1 MGAGAGDRWKQ
12 EQVIRIGNAV
22 RVLRG
27 RRSAAWLSDATAE
40 LGERVERSTIT
51 DIEIGRR
58 KYVAVHELSVL
69 ALALGVTPAALLT
82 HGSMPDGPVTVAPG
96 LPAPAHVVSAWWGGE
111 AMSPFR
117 WSSATESPGIPAPDA
132 TVAALFAS
140 SRERNQL
147 RRAQTQF
154 AGLDSDSV
162 QMREL
167 RAQLCAAE
175 AEITACGGVLDG
187 RARLTVTLG
196 RDLRGRALRVNLNE
210 VRAGGAGAHM
220 VITGPAGSG
229 KTHLA
234 RRMCREL
241 AKGALGPEL
250 NRQAGAEVI
259 VCASPEARQC
269 YPDEDVAFLDATAG
283 DAGGR
288 PHPGDHQHRGGVLQ
302 QQSNAEDPHG
312 LARALN
318 DLVESRATLFRDAN
332 VPDIGHYRAAGN
344 QMSDTVVVLDD
355 ENIWGSGEGVSR
367 AVARVARTGRSAG
380 IHLITVLKDC
390 PSVTESTAAYRS
402 AGTVVRLGV
411 APGEGICE
419 RPGVDAPAPVKFRV
433 VWQPGPRLA
442 EANHRQDTKH
452 D

>member
-1 MGAGAGDRWKQ
+1 M
-12 EQVIRIGNAV
+12 IRIGNAV

-82 HGSMPDGPVTVAPG
+82 YGSMPDGPVTVAPG

-117 WSSATESPGIPAPDA
+117 WSAAMESPGIPAPDA
-132 TVAALFAS
+132 AVAALFAA

-154 AGLDSDSV
+154 AGVDADSV
-162 QMREL
+162 QRREL

-175 AEITACGGVLDG
+175 AEITGCGGVLDG
-187 RARLTVTLG
+187 RSRLTVTLG
-196 RDLRGRALRVNLNE
+196 LDLRGRALRVNLNE
-210 VRAGGAGAHM
+210 VREGGAGPHM

-229 KTHLA
+229 KTDLA
-234 RRMCREL
+234 QRMCREL
-241 AKGALGPEL
+241 AKGALGPEW

-259 VCASPEARQC
+259 VIASPEARQC
-269 YPDEDVAFLDATAG
+269 YPDEGVVFLDG
-283 DAGGR
+283 DAG
-288 PHPGDHQHRGGVLQ
+288 
-302 QQSNAEDPHG
+302 SND
-312 LARALN
+312 LARALH
-318 DLVESRATLFRDAN
+318 DLVEGRATLFRDAR

-344 QMSDTVVVLDD
+344 HMSDAVIVLDD
-355 ENIWGSGEGVSR
+355 QSLWEPWEVASR
-367 AVARVARTGRSAG
+367 AVARVARTGHSAG
-380 IHLITVLKDC
+380 IHLITVFTDS
-390 PSVTESTAAYRS
+390 PSVAESTAYRR
-402 AGTVVRLGV
+402 AATVVRLGV
-411 APGEGICE
+411 PPGEGVCE
-419 RPGVDAPAPVKFRV
+419 RRGFDAPAPERFRV
-433 VWQPGPRLA
+433 LWQPSPGLA
-442 EANHRQDTKH
+442 GAHCRQDTH
-452 D
+452 S

>member
-1 MGAGAGDRWKQ
+1 MNAATTAPWKQ

-22 RVLRG
+22 RVLRD

-58 KYVAVHELSVL
+58 KYVAVHELAVL

-82 HGSMPDGPVTVAPG
+82 YGSMPDGPVTVAPG
-96 LPAPAHVVSAWWGGE
+96 LPAPAQVVSAWWGGE

-117 WSSATESPGIPAPDA
+117 WSSAMESPGIPAPDS
-132 TVAALFAS
+132 TIAALFAA

-154 AGLDSDSV
+154 AGVDSDSV

-187 RARLTVTLG
+187 RAPLTVTLG
-196 RDLRGRALRVNLNE
+196 LDLRGRALRVNLNE
-210 VRAGGAGAHM
+210 ARAAGAGAHM

-229 KTHLA
+229 KTDLA
-234 RRMCREL
+234 AKICAEL
-241 AKGALGPEL
+241 ANGALGPEW

-269 YPDEDVAFLDATAG
+269 YPDEGVVFLDG
-283 DAGGR
+283 DEGSR
-288 PHPGDHQHRGGVLQ
+288 D
-302 QQSNAEDPHG
+302 
-312 LARALN
+312 LARVLN
-318 DLVESRATLFRDAN
+318 DLMEGRTTLFRGAK
-332 VPDIGHYRAAGN
+332 VPDIGHYRATGN

-355 ENIWGSGEGVSR
+355 ENLWEPWEGASG
-367 AVARVARTGRSAG
+367 AVARVARTGHAAG
-380 IHLITVLKDC
+380 IHLITVLTDS
-390 PSVTESTAAYRS
+390 PSVTESTAYRR

-411 APGEGICE
+411 APGEGVCE
-419 RPGVDAPAPVKFRV
+419 RHGVDAPAPVKFRV
-433 VWQPGPRLA
+433 LWQLSPG
-442 EANHRQDTKH
+442 
-452 D
+452 